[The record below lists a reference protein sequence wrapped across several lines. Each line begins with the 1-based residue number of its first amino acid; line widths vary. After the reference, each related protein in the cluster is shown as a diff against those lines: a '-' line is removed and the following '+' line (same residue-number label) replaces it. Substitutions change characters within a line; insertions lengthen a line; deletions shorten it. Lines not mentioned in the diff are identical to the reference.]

1 MTFGEFEVTPLIDG
15 LLRLDGGAM
24 FGTVPKPMWE
34 KRTTPDARN
43 RIPLATR
50 PLLVRTGAEIILID
64 GGVGGKMSPK
74 EVEIYGIDRQP
85 GIEGALAAH
94 GVAPGDVTTVICSH
108 LHFDHIGGLTKLVDG
123 VPVPTFPN
131 AVHHVRRG
139 EWEDATHPHERNRA
153 SYLPGDFRP
162 LESAGLIAF
171 HEDDFDVRPG
181 ISARRTG
188 GHTMHHELIRIES
201 GGRVGIFTADLMPTS
216 AHVDLPWI
224 MGYDLYPM
232 DTLQYKKKFLPEAIA
247 GEYVIF
253 FEHDP
258 AVAAGIIRLD
268 GSRKRVEPIQ
278 S

>member
-50 PLLVRTGAEIILID
+50 PLLMRTGAEIILID

-258 AVAAGIIRLD
+258 AIAAGIIREQNGKLAIEHVD
-268 GSRKRVEPIQ
+268 Q
-278 S
+278 